1 MPWEDIPNSG
11 RREEKAQRK
20 IAMLEFLHQPEGDAF
35 RWESLGD
42 IGTGRENL
50 GEEMPVWMYRLAQ
63 YTMRDV
69 LAKRLGHDGMVEV
82 FRDAGYVA
90 GKAFAEHVLDLSLPV
105 GEFFAAL
112 QKVLEESRMGVL
124 RVEAFEKESGRVV
137 LTVSEDLDC
146 SGLPVT
152 GTAVCN
158 YDEGF
163 LRGVLEA
170 YTKHTY
176 TVREVDCWATGARV
190 CRFQGT
196 RKDR

>member
-1 MPWEDIPNSG
+1 MPISG
-11 RREEKAQRK
+11 RREEKAKRE
-20 IAMLEFLHQPEGDAF
+20 IGMLEFLHQPEGDAF

-42 IGTGRENL
+42 IRAGRENL

-82 FRDAGYVA
+82 FREAGYVA
-90 GKAFAEHVLDLSLPV
+90 GKAFAEHVVDLSLPV
-105 GEFFAAL
+105 GEFFSAL

-124 RVEAFEKESGRVV
+124 RIEAFEKESGSVV

-152 GTAVCN
+152 GTTVCN

-170 YTKHTY
+170 YTKHPYAVT
-176 TVREVDCWATGARV
+176 EVDCWATGARV

-196 RKDR
+196 RQDG